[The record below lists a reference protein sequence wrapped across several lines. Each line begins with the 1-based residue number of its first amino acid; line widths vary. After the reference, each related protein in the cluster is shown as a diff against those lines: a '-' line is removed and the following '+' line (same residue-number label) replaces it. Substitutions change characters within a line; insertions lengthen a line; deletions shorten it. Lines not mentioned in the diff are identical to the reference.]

1 MNKKSIIFTLDAILA
16 ILIAGVMI
24 TASYFYISQA
34 NIPMSNRP
42 NLHKISMDALAVLE
56 KDSTLK
62 NSVQT
67 GSASGLSEFLNSL
80 APQICSKFTIYDDS
94 STLVLSALK
103 SDCNITQPVL
113 SRRIFV
119 LDNFSVYYAESKL
132 AFS

>member
-1 MNKKSIIFTLDAILA
+1 MNKKSVIFTLDAILA

-34 NIPMSNRP
+34 NIPMSNRQ
-42 NLHKISMDALAVLE
+42 NLHKISMDALVVLE
-56 KDSTLK
+56 KDGTLK
-62 NSVQT
+62 DSVQT
-67 GSASGLSEFLNSL
+67 GSASGLSEFLNLL

-94 STLVLSALK
+94 STLVLSSQK

-113 SRRIFV
+113 SRRVFV
-119 LDNFSVYYAESKL
+119 LDNFSTYYAESKL